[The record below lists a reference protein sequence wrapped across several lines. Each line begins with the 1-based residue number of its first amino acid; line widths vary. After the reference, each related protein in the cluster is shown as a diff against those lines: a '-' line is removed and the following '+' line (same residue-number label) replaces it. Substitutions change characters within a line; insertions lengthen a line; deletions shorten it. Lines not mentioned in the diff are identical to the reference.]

1 MSRDLSVTMGSDVDG
16 FLQLGDGFFNRSC
29 FCPSFLRESNPFDFV
44 SVSVPPEVRAVMG
57 VVSCLIRSSYSMVVL
72 VMAHTTTWTNPS
84 CKTVLVYTFQRSARR
99 KTRLVQA
106 VVFLVT

>member
-1 MSRDLSVTMGSDVDG
+1 MSRDLSVTLGSDVDG

-29 FCPSFLRESNPFDFV
+29 FCPSCLRESNPFDFV

-57 VVSCLIRSSYSMVVL
+57 VVACLIRSSYSMVVL
-72 VMAHTTTWTNPS
+72 VMVHTSMWTNPS